1 MDDDFDEFIKDL
13 PSVNQKDIKQL
24 SAMERNDFIDTVF
37 QDYEFTLEKK
47 MNPKIIRYYRD
58 VLVKLIKTY
67 GH

>member
-24 SAMERNDFIDTVF
+24 SANERNDFIDTVF